1 MYNKNDIQY
10 REFEYKLE
18 KVNSEKAKAKSFV
31 NKKE

>member
-1 MYNKNDIQY
+1 MKNYNNRIVEK
-10 REFEYKLE
+10 FVE